1 MGGADVSRFQGVG
14 TRIQGPEPSP
24 AQCESPPALGQGM
37 FLVSHKRESLLSRAL
52 LFNLFQLMCTRP

>member
-14 TRIQGPEPSP
+14 AQIQGPEPSP

-37 FLVSHKRESLLSRAL
+37 FLVSHKRQSLLPRL
-52 LFNLFQLMCTRP
+52 CCLTYFK